1 MGRVV
6 HFEIHASDLDRAERF
21 YTRVF
26 GWEVTRWDDAP
37 VDYRTIT
44 TGPDGSPGIN
54 GALVRRRGGLDGN
67 AVTAFVC
74 TVDVDDLAAIE
85 AAVPEAGGEQ
95 VVDRQDLENVGAFAY
110 FKDTEGNIFGAIQ
123 ARRPG

>member
-21 YTRVF
+21 YRRVF
-26 GWEVTRWDDAP
+26 GWEVTRWDEAP
-37 VDYRTIT
+37 VDYRMIT
-44 TGPDGSPGIN
+44 TGADGEPGIN
-54 GALVRRRGGLDGN
+54 GALVERRGRLDGQ

-74 TVDVDDLAAIE
+74 RVDVDDLSAIE
-85 AAVPEAGGEQ
+85 AAVPEAGGQQ

-123 ARRPG
+123 AKRPG